1 MAITIASIPPSYSSA
16 HDALWF
22 VVTSDNSTLTNFKY
36 VFDIQVNSATIATLK
51 VYPTDAGVGIIDV
64 APFVRNY
71 FASGF
76 NDDGSGFVRHADGFL
91 HVDYTIRYGEE
102 YVDTG
107 GQLTTFPNLTSG
119 NYKGWN
125 FSLDPFRT
133 PITTYENKFLT
144 PRDRTQAKVVS
155 GETFL
160 ISYFNSDL
168 ASSLTATIQ
177 NLNEDG
183 TNNGS
188 ASTGSNFLPSAVHG
202 IILDLSPTGVNAYLG
217 TTKVTASTYAYRV
230 SIGSDSIVITQTCA
244 PRFTPVQI
252 IFQNQYGG
260 YDQMAFRLLSRQ
272 SRNMERKT
280 YTRGNYELSASNT
293 MDFKDSSNIMFG
305 GSRAFA
311 TSVDYSY
318 SVISDYLSV
327 ADYNLGAELL
337 ASNEVY
343 FAFGGNYY
351 PIVFTGTTW
360 QEKNNSSDKMF
371 NYELSFDLGIRQ
383 FSQFK

>member
-1 MAITIASIPPSYSSA
+1 MAITIDSVPPSYSSA
-16 HDALWF
+16 HDALWH
-22 VVTSDNSTLTNFKY
+22 VVTSDNATLTNFKY
-36 VFDIQVNSATIATLK
+36 VFDILVNGSRIATTK

-71 FASGF
+71 FSSGF
-76 NDDGSGFVRHADGFL
+76 NDDGAGFVRYADGFL
-91 HVDYTIRYGEE
+91 HVDYQIRYGEE
-102 YVDTG
+102 YDGT
-107 GQLTTFPNLTSG
+107 LESNLTSG

-133 PITTYENKFLT
+133 PMTTYENKFLT
-144 PRDRTQAKVVS
+144 SRDRTQAEVVS

-160 ISYFNSDL
+160 ITYFNSDL

-188 ASTGSNFLPSAVHG
+188 ASTGSNFQPTAVHG

-280 YTRGNYELSASNT
+280 YTKGNYELSASNT
-293 MDFKDSSNIMFG
+293 MAFKDSSNIMFG
-305 GSRAFA
+305 GQRAFA

-327 ADYNLGAELL
+327 QDYNLGAELL

-360 QEKNNSSDKMF
+360 QEKNNNSDKMF
-371 NYELSFDLGIRQ
+371 NYELSFNLGIRQ
-383 FSQFK
+383 FSQYK

>member
-1 MAITIASIPPSYSSA
+1 MAITIASVPPSYSSA
-16 HDALWF
+16 HDALWH
-22 VVTSDNSTLTNFKY
+22 VVTSDNATLTNFKY
-36 VFDIQVNSATIATLK
+36 VFDILINGSRIATTK

-71 FASGF
+71 FSSGF
-76 NDDGSGFVRHADGFL
+76 NDDGAGFVRYADGFL
-91 HVDYTIRYGEE
+91 HVDYQIRYGEE
-102 YVDTG
+102 YDGT
-107 GQLTTFPNLTSG
+107 LESNLTSG

-133 PITTYENKFLT
+133 PMTTYANKFLT
-144 PRDRTQAKVVS
+144 SRDRTQAEVVS

-160 ISYFNSDL
+160 ITYFNSDL

-188 ASTGSNFLPSAVHG
+188 ASTGSNFQPTAVHG

-280 YTRGNYELSASNT
+280 YTKGNYELSASNT
-293 MDFKDSSNIMFG
+293 MAFKDSSNIMFG
-305 GSRAFA
+305 GQRAFA

-327 ADYNLGAELL
+327 QDYNLGAELL

-360 QEKNNSSDKMF
+360 QEKNNNSDKMF
-371 NYELSFDLGIRQ
+371 NYELSFNLGIRQ
-383 FSQFK
+383 FSQYK

>member
-1 MAITIASIPPSYSSA
+1 MAITIASIPASYSSA
-16 HDALWF
+16 HDALWH
-22 VVTSDNSTLTNFKY
+22 VVTSSNSTQTNFKY

-64 APFVRNY
+64 GPFIRNY
-71 FASGF
+71 FESGF
-76 NDDGSGFVRHADGFL
+76 YDDGSGFVRHADGFL
-91 HVDYTIRYGEE
+91 HVDYTVRYGEE
-102 YVDTG
+102 YNGTIY
-107 GQLTTFPNLTSG
+107 PNLTSG

-133 PITTYENKFLT
+133 PITTYANKFLT

-230 SIGSDSIVITQTCA
+230 SIGADSIVITQTCA

-272 SRNMERKT
+272 SRKMERKT
-280 YTRGNYELSASNT
+280 YTRGNYELSASDT
-293 MDFKDSSNIMFG
+293 MDYKDASNIFYG

-311 TSVDYSY
+311 SSVDYSY

-327 ADYNLGAELL
+327 IDYNLGAELL

-351 PIVFTGTTW
+351 PIVFTGTSWT
-360 QEKNNSSDKMF
+360 EKNNNSDKMF

>member
-1 MAITIASIPPSYSSA
+1 MAITIASVPASYTSA
-16 HDALWF
+16 HDALWH
-22 VVTSDNSTLTNFKY
+22 VVTSDNATLTNFKY
-36 VFDIQVNSATIATLK
+36 VFDILVNGSRIATTK

-71 FASGF
+71 FSGGF
-76 NDDGSGFVRHADGFL
+76 NDDGAGFVRYADGFL
-91 HVDYTIRYGEE
+91 HVDYQIRYGEE
-102 YVDTG
+102 YDGT
-107 GQLTTFPNLTSG
+107 LESNLTSG

-133 PITTYENKFLT
+133 PLTTYENKFLT
-144 PRDRTQAKVVS
+144 SRDRTQAEVVS

-160 ISYFNSDL
+160 ITYFNSDL

-188 ASTGSNFLPSAVHG
+188 AATGSNFQPTAVNG
-202 IILDLSPTGVNAYLG
+202 IILDLSPTGVNAYLSS
-217 TTKVTASTYAYRV
+217 TKVTASTYAYRV
-230 SIGSDSIVITQTCA
+230 SIGADSIVIKQTCA
-244 PRFTPVQI
+244 PRFTPIQI

-272 SRNMERKT
+272 NRTMERKT

-293 MDFKDSSNIMFG
+293 MAFKDASNIMYG

-327 ADYNLGAELL
+327 QDYNLGAELL

-383 FSQFK
+383 FSQYK

>member
-1 MAITIASIPPSYSSA
+1 MAITIASVPASYTSA
-16 HDALWF
+16 HDALWH
-22 VVTSDNSTLTNFKY
+22 VVTSDNYTQTNFKY
-36 VFDIQVNSATIATLK
+36 VFDVLVNGSIIATTK
-51 VYPTDAGVGIIDV
+51 VYPTDSGVGIIDI

-71 FASGF
+71 FSSGF
-76 NDDGSGFVRHADGFL
+76 NDDGSGFVRYADGFL

-102 YVDTG
+102 YG
-107 GQLTTFPNLTSG
+107 GTTYPNLTSG

-133 PITTYENKFLT
+133 PMTTYENKFLT
-144 PRDRTQAKVVS
+144 PRDRSQAKVIS

-160 ISYFNSDL
+160 ITYFNSDL

-188 ASTGSNFLPSAVHG
+188 ASTGSNFQPTAVHG
-202 IILDLSPTGVNAYLG
+202 IILDLSPTGVNSYLG
-217 TTKVTASTYAYRV
+217 TTKVTDSTYAYRV

-280 YTRGNYELSASNT
+280 YTPGNYELSASNT
-293 MDFKDSSNIMFG
+293 MAFKDSSNIMFG
-305 GSRAFA
+305 GQRSFA
-311 TSVDYSY
+311 TSIDYSY

-327 ADYNLGAELL
+327 LDYNLGAELL
-337 ASNEVY
+337 ASNEIY
-343 FAFGGNYY
+343 FSFGGNYY

-360 QEKNNSSDKMF
+360 QEKNNNSDKMF

>member
-1 MAITIASIPPSYSSA
+1 MAITIASVPASYTSA
-16 HDALWF
+16 HDALWH
-22 VVTSDNSTLTNFKY
+22 VVTSDNSTQSNFKY
-36 VFDIQVNSATIATLK
+36 VFDILIGGSIIATTK
-51 VYPTDAGVGIIDV
+51 VYPTDSGVGVIDV
-64 APFVRNY
+64 APFIRNY
-71 FASGF
+71 FANGF

-102 YVDTG
+102 YNF
-107 GQLTTFPNLTSG
+107 TTYSNLTSG
-119 NYKGWN
+119 SYKGWN

-133 PITTYENKFLT
+133 PLTTYENKFLT
-144 PRDRTQAKVVS
+144 SRDRTQAEVVS

-160 ISYFNSDL
+160 ITYFNSDL
-168 ASSLTATIQ
+168 ATSLTATIQ

-188 ASTGSNFLPSAVHG
+188 AATGSNFLPSAVHG

-280 YTRGNYELSASNT
+280 YTRGNYELTASNT
-293 MDFKDSSNIMFG
+293 MAFKDSSNIMYG

-318 SVISDYLSV
+318 SVISDYLSI
-327 ADYNLGAELL
+327 ADYNLGAQLL

-360 QEKNNSSDKMF
+360 QEKNNNSDKMF
-371 NYELSFDLGIRQ
+371 NYELSFNLGIRQ

>member
-1 MAITIASIPPSYSSA
+1 MAITIASVPPSYSSA
-16 HDALWF
+16 HDALWH
-22 VVTSDNSTLTNFKY
+22 VVTSDNATLTNFKY
-36 VFDIQVNSATIATLK
+36 VFDILINGSRIATTK

-71 FASGF
+71 FSSGF
-76 NDDGSGFVRHADGFL
+76 NDDGTGFVRYADGFL
-91 HVDYTIRYGEE
+91 HVDYQIRYGEE
-102 YVDTG
+102 YDGT
-107 GQLTTFPNLTSG
+107 LESNLTSG

-133 PITTYENKFLT
+133 PMTTYANKFLT
-144 PRDRTQAKVVS
+144 SRDRTQAEVVS

-160 ISYFNSDL
+160 ITYFNSDL

-188 ASTGSNFLPSAVHG
+188 ASTGSNFQPTAVHG

-280 YTRGNYELSASNT
+280 YTKGNYELSASNT
-293 MDFKDSSNIMFG
+293 MAFKDSSNIMFG
-305 GSRAFA
+305 GQRAFA

-327 ADYNLGAELL
+327 QDYNLGAELL

-351 PIVFTGTTW
+351 PIIFTGTTW
-360 QEKNNSSDKMF
+360 QEKNNNSDKMF
-371 NYELSFDLGIRQ
+371 NYELSFNLGIRQ
-383 FSQFK
+383 FSQYK

>member
-1 MAITIASIPPSYSSA
+1 MAITIASIPASYSSA
-16 HDALWF
+16 HDALWH
-22 VVTSDNSTLTNFKY
+22 VVTSDNATLTNFKY
-36 VFDIQVNSATIATLK
+36 VFDIQVNGNTVATLK
-51 VYPTDAGVGIIDV
+51 VYPTDSGVGIIDV

-71 FASGF
+71 FSSGF
-76 NDDGSGFVRHADGFL
+76 YDDGSGFVRYADGFL
-91 HVDYTIRYGEE
+91 HVDYAVKYGEE
-102 YVDTG
+102 YAG
-107 GQLTTFPNLTSG
+107 TTYPNLTSG
-119 NYKGWN
+119 TYKGWN

-133 PITTYENKFLT
+133 PMTTYANSFLT
-144 PRDRTQAKVVS
+144 SRDRSQAKVVS
-155 GETFL
+155 GESFL
-160 ISYFNSDL
+160 ITYFNSDL
-168 ASSLTATIQ
+168 SSTKTATIQ

-183 TNNGS
+183 SNNGT

-202 IILDLSPTGVNAYLG
+202 IILDLSPTGINAYLG

-230 SIGSDSIVITQTCA
+230 SIGADSIVITQTCA

-260 YDQMAFRLLSRQ
+260 YEQMAFRLLSRQ
-272 SRNMERKT
+272 SRKMERKT

-293 MDFKDSSNIMFG
+293 MDFKDSSNILYG
-305 GSRAFA
+305 GSRSFA
-311 TSVDYSY
+311 TNVDYSY

-327 ADYNLGAELL
+327 TDYNLGAELL

-360 QEKNNSSDKMF
+360 QEKSATSDKMF

>member
-1 MAITIASIPPSYSSA
+1 MAITIASVPASYTSA
-16 HDALWF
+16 HDALWH
-22 VVTSDNSTLTNFKY
+22 VVTSDKATLTNFKY
-36 VFDIQVNSATIATLK
+36 VFDILVNGSRIATTK
-51 VYPTDAGVGIIDV
+51 VYPTDSGVGIIDV

-71 FASGF
+71 FSSGF
-76 NDDGSGFVRHADGFL
+76 NDDGAGFVRYADGFL
-91 HVDYTIRYGEE
+91 HVDYQIRYGEE
-102 YVDTG
+102 YDGT
-107 GQLTTFPNLTSG
+107 LESNLTSG

-133 PITTYENKFLT
+133 PITTYANKFLT
-144 PRDRTQAKVVS
+144 PRDRTQAEVVS

-160 ISYFNSDL
+160 ITYFNSDL

-188 ASTGSNFLPSAVHG
+188 ASTGSNFQPTAVHG
-202 IILDLSPTGVNAYLG
+202 IILDLSPTGVNSYLG

-230 SIGSDSIVITQTCA
+230 SIGADSIVITQTCA

-280 YTRGNYELSASNT
+280 YTKGNYELSASNT
-293 MDFKDSSNIMFG
+293 MAFKDSSNIMFG
-305 GSRAFA
+305 GQRAFA

-327 ADYNLGAELL
+327 TDYNLGAELL
-337 ASNEVY
+337 ASNEIY
-343 FAFGGNYY
+343 YSFGGNYY
-351 PIVFTGTTW
+351 PIVFTGTSW
-360 QEKNNSSDKMF
+360 QEKNNNSDKMF
-371 NYELSFDLGIRQ
+371 NYELNFNLGIRQ
-383 FSQFK
+383 FSQYK

>member
-1 MAITIASIPPSYSSA
+1 MAITIASVPASYTSA
-16 HDALWF
+16 HDALWH
-22 VVTSDNSTLTNFKY
+22 VVTSNNATLTNFKY
-36 VFDIQVNSATIATLK
+36 VFDILVNGSTVATTK

-71 FASGF
+71 FSSGF
-76 NDDGSGFVRHADGFL
+76 NDDGAGFVRYADGFL
-91 HVDYTIRYGEE
+91 HIDYQVRYGEE
-102 YVDTG
+102 YSG
-107 GQLTTFPNLTSG
+107 TTYPNLTSG

-133 PITTYENKFLT
+133 PMTTYENKFLT
-144 PRDRTQAKVVS
+144 PRDRTQAEVVN

-160 ISYFNSDL
+160 ITYFNSDL

-188 ASTGSNFLPSAVHG
+188 ASTGSNFQPTPVHG

-244 PRFTPVQI
+244 PRFTPIQI

-280 YTRGNYELSASNT
+280 YTKGNYELSASNT
-293 MDFKDSSNIMFG
+293 MAFKDSSNIFFG
-305 GSRAFA
+305 GQRAFA

-327 ADYNLGAELL
+327 TDYNLGAELL

-360 QEKNNSSDKMF
+360 QEKNNNSDKMF
-371 NYELSFDLGIRQ
+371 NYELSFNLGIRQ
-383 FSQFK
+383 FSQYK

>member
-1 MAITIASIPPSYSSA
+1 MAITIASVPASYTSA
-16 HDALWF
+16 HDALWH
-22 VVTSDNSTLTNFKY
+22 VVTSDNSTQSNFKF
-36 VFDIQVNSATIATLK
+36 VFDILISGSIIATTK
-51 VYPTDAGVGIIDV
+51 VYPTDSGVGIIDV
-64 APFVRNY
+64 APFIRNY

-76 NDDGSGFVRHADGFL
+76 NDDGAGFVRHADGFL

-102 YVDTG
+102 YG
-107 GQLTTFPNLTSG
+107 GTTYPNLTSG
-119 NYKGWN
+119 TNKGWN

-133 PITTYENKFLT
+133 PLTTYENKFLT
-144 PRDRTQAKVVS
+144 SRDRTQAEVVN
-155 GETFL
+155 GEAFL
-160 ISYFNSDL
+160 ITYFNSDL

-252 IFQNQYGG
+252 IFQNQFGG

-272 SRNMERKT
+272 SRNMDRKT
-280 YTRGNYELSASNT
+280 YTRGNYELTASNT
-293 MDFKDSSNIMFG
+293 MAFKDSSNIMYG

-318 SVISDYLSV
+318 LVTSDYLSV
-327 ADYNLGAELL
+327 TDYNLGAQLL

-360 QEKNNSSDKMF
+360 QEKNSTSDKIF

-383 FSQFK
+383 FSQFR